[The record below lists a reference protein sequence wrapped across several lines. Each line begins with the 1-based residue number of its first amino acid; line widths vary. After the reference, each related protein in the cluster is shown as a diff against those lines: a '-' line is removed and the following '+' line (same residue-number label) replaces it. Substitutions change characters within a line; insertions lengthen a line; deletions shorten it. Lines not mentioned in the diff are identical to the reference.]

1 MDFPNDYFNP
11 ILTKNLSFTQF
22 FFNPDIMGKALSKS
36 NHSNNIAET
45 PSILYFSTR
54 NALRYGCQQKWLYI
68 PPTSQFCRF
77 HPIVNYLFRVVAII
91 DPTTQSTS
99 PSNRLDIDIYRMIS
113 IRSDDFSMSVVRP
126 IFSSIRND
134 HKRDVLDQYI
144 QNSLLTLQLHHQIQS
159 PLTGTTNNNV
169 RFIFSNGLGL
179 FIAWYPSTMQTFD
192 SDITMNCAI
201 MIPIKNKPYL
211 QLCSQRYN
219 FLTFIELNETLSII
233 LPDNLVI
240 NLELDYIRKQYRIMN
255 NLQINLDQWKPE
267 NFFQTFFH
275 CKRSPPSN
283 RLSLQYYGY
292 NNKKHFGRQ
301 NPNDNVT
308 TIVDNEDDNDNGDND
323 DDDPK
328 MMNNKIQ
335 EKLQNFD
342 NNNYYDDPILDY
354 R

>member
-1 MDFPNDYFNP
+1 
-11 ILTKNLSFTQF
+11 
-22 FFNPDIMGKALSKS
+22 MGKALSKS

-91 DPTTQSTS
+91 DPTTTTKN
-99 PSNRLDIDIYRMIS
+99 PSNHLDIDIYRMIS

-126 IFSSIRND
+126 IFSSIRNN

-159 PLTGTTNNNV
+159 PLTGTANNNV

-292 NNKKHFGRQ
+292 NKKHFGRQ